1 VFLASCEDFSMKHGS
16 KLNYANNNNNNNDD
30 DDDNNDALIKCD
42 LKTVSTGDA
51 KSLPGNQQPDC
62 GQTSRC
68 NDLPVNGPS
77 ITSLSKTSSV
87 EQCKQSNLVH
97 SSVDDVIGA
106 TTPTTPTRTASS
118 LPSPRPSSTDV
129 VVNDDEYDEEDACDT
144 PTSLSPSHSVT
155 PSGTPSRMTPGLPA
169 TPGSGSGSASS
180 LTTATNRPAQMPSV
194 LGTSRSFAVATAG
207 VSVAA
212 RCPPVR
218 EAVDPAKYITL
229 SGDLDGVKYACSKC
243 GNVYKWRKSL
253 NKHWKEK
260 HDGETPDPP
269 GSSSAAAR
277 LAIATQHQQ
286 MHGSAIGHHS
296 QLSPSDGHGKHGV
309 LSMVS
314 NGRSIFGGRNLST
327 MKTSPDAACL
337 TSAVGS
343 AASRH
348 LKGSLAAL
356 NPSLFSKFTL
366 NRSTPRIVS
375 QHHGQPQQLSPLGV
389 SGVTSSWSPHHP
401 AVVDSI
407 LKVPD
412 FLGTSVAASSGAK
425 TSSDHFR
432 PSYDVG
438 QGQMDA
444 SGATSVSHRS
454 EKPVDLSESSRP
466 YRQPA
471 MTNDGGDDID
481 VLDLSKKSNDHVS
494 GQWTTMPSVADEL
507 FAVQDEPLDFSTKT
521 VSGGGGSST
530 TVNGFSPAANTSRA
544 SSAAA
549 ALGGQQHQQLFLA
562 SARFPQLDNVA
573 PVSSATRDV
582 AAPLTS
588 AEFVDRKLDVGAL
601 SCAQC
606 HAKFTSSAEL
616 NRHFS
621 REHADVLHLTASDRR
636 QTPGCSTGSAQLY
649 RYLTN
654 ETLLPAPVMAHHGGG
669 AGSDST
675 SCVVCGK
682 WLPSRALA
690 SKHFDEQHSAFVP
703 NNPYRH
709 SGLQQAHSSTV
720 NRLDIDEP
728 PRKKTILDGRTNHV
742 RSDSFSAYVATNQLH
757 QSSPG
762 LVMTG
767 RMNGGGSVHAGEDF
781 KPDLL
786 LSQCDDEQTAIVIPQ
801 APEDASSLM
810 TTANA
815 AGAVSKIYVSTAHQQ
830 QQQQPQAPVNV
841 RVGSGTSGRAR
852 RADLLGLTASGSSAS
867 AAGGST
873 AAAEALL
880 PFKCPLCEYRARW
893 PSEMTQHAK
902 NHSDE
907 KPFRCPQCSYRSKWK
922 WDVVKHLKRC
932 GGGNCTA
939 RDVIDTSAS
948 PANGAGGGAPGAA
961 TNVASLSQSGGGS
974 SASTQRRRRFHTSS
988 NRSVLL
994 NAAPIQQLQHSQVQ
1008 QQLLHPQ
1015 NVAIA
1020 FPEQRNG
1027 PIQGVE
1033 NQDLRSS
1040 TSAFLSKQE
1049 ADFSGQSQV
1058 ADRNIGDEIGG
1069 SPSISSPDNLALK
1082 AALELTSEQ
1091 VGEQSAAAAVHATP
1105 CNEASQTS
1113 IAGQLGQGLHYCG
1126 QCPFVGHSPAELRR
1140 HQRVHSDEKP
1150 YSCRTCSY
1158 SSKWKCDLKKHL
1170 RAYNHVSAV
1179 PLVYGGHGRKP
1190 TLPADWDLGRIGLA
1204 DPRDLVGL
1212 VRDSDFFDQSFM
1224 TDAAA
1229 ATGDGHAEG
1238 SSDSGRSTDERSGAG
1253 KGRHQPATGNGLA
1266 AGITTGG
1273 RLRCRRCD
1281 FEAVDITSFL
1291 QHKTIHHSGR
1301 QSAGQRVRDNVE
1313 NAGNADVRHGTASGA
1328 EAAGEYASGGQHH
1341 HRRKSSKQ
1349 IRVLPT
1355 LQTGESD
1362 QSVGPEVR
1370 RATSSQEQSSTND
1383 GGDVEKQDPDAVC
1396 DEERFW
1402 KSLGLKCKNR
1412 NGRKPL
1418 VGILNRQSEIASGS
1432 AGGDDLTVRD
1442 QSGWNAGRLAASED
1456 VTSAVGSPAVGTPHP
1471 DDAIDC
1477 DNRSSIS
1484 GNTSGTDETD
1494 VECMEGDDSLRNSVD
1509 ESGMNVVDGWSEPV
1523 DLCSRNV
1530 VRGDDHEHSE
1540 NMSPTGSQ
1548 HQHPGNSGSAT
1559 AMSSTPARRHW
1570 SWSKGIE
1577 GCTWRTSLN
1586 GSSGPGSSGSAEA
1599 EDAASM
1605 SRRKRKLRTCD
1616 KCGYVTDNLTTLQRH
1631 TAKHGST
1638 GELIISL
1645 KENASIVFESINIA
1659 RNVRVNYVQ
1668 LCSARFCLRQV

>member
-1 VFLASCEDFSMKHGS
+1 MKHGS
-16 KLNYANNNNNNNDD
+16 KHNYSNNNNNNNDG
-30 DDDNNDALIKCD
+30 DDDNNDVLIKRD
-42 LKTVSTGDA
+42 LKAMSTGDA
-51 KSLPGNQQPDC
+51 KSLPGNQQSDC

-77 ITSLSKTSSV
+77 ITSLSKTSVS

-106 TTPTTPTRTASS
+106 TTPTRTTPS

-129 VVNDDEYDEEDACDT
+129 VVNDDDYDEEEACDT

-155 PSGTPSRMTPGLPA
+155 PSGTPSRATPGLPA

-180 LTTATNRPAQMPSV
+180 LSMATNRPAQ
-194 LGTSRSFAVATAG
+194 TSSAYGAARAFAAAASG
-207 VSVAA
+207 VSVTA

-286 MHGSAIGHHS
+286 QLHGSTIGHHS

-309 LSMVS
+309 LSMIS
-314 NGRSIFGGRNLST
+314 NGRSIYGGRTLT
-327 MKTSPDAACL
+327 AIKTSPDAANL
-337 TSAVGS
+337 TSVVGS
-343 AASRH
+343 AAAASRH

-366 NRSTPRIVS
+366 NPRSTSRIGS
-375 QHHGQPQQLSPLGV
+375 QHQQQNSPLGV
-389 SGVTSSWSPHHP
+389 SGVAPSWSPHHP
-401 AVVDSI
+401 PVVEGM

-412 FLGTSVAASSGAK
+412 FLGVSVAASGGAK
-425 TSSDHFR
+425 LSSDLLR
-432 PSYDVG
+432 SPSYDMG
-438 QGQMDA
+438 QGQGQLDA
-444 SGATSVSHRS
+444 SGAASVPHRS

-466 YRQPA
+466 YRRPA
-471 MTNDGGDDID
+471 MTNDGGDETD
-481 VLDLSKKSNDHVS
+481 VLDLSKKNNDHVS
-494 GQWTTMPSVADEL
+494 GQWSVTPPVADEL
-507 FAVQDEPLDFSTKT
+507 FAVQDEPLDFSTKV

-530 TVNGFSPAANTSRA
+530 VVNGFASAASLSRA
-544 SSAAA
+544 SSAA

-573 PVSSATRDV
+573 PLSSVTRDV
-582 AAPLTS
+582 AAVD
-588 AEFVDRKLDVGAL
+588 FVDRKFDVGTS

-606 HAKFTSSAEL
+606 HVKFTSPAEL

-621 REHADVLHLTASDRR
+621 REHADVLHTMASDRR
-636 QTPGCSTGSAQLY
+636 QPPGCSTGSAQLY

-654 ETLLPAPVMAHHGGG
+654 ETPLPAPIMAHHGGG

-682 WLPSRALA
+682 WLLSRALA
-690 SKHFDEQHSAFVP
+690 SKHFDEQHSILGP
-703 NNPYRH
+703 NNPYRP
-709 SGLQQAHSSTV
+709 SALQQAHSSAMS
-720 NRLDIDEP
+720 RLDIDEP
-728 PRKKTILDGRTNHV
+728 PRKKTILDGRMNHV
-742 RSDSFSAYVATNQLH
+742 RSDSFSAYATGNQLH
-757 QSSPG
+757 QGSPG
-762 LVMTG
+762 LAMAG
-767 RMNGGGSVHAGEDF
+767 RMNGGGAVHAVDDF
-781 KPDLL
+781 KSDLL

-810 TTANA
+810 ASGSVAPAT
-815 AGAVSKIYVSTAHQQ
+815 SKIYISTAHQQ
-830 QQQQPQAPVNV
+830 QQQQQQPPQVPVNV
-841 RVGSGTSGRAR
+841 RVGTGTAGRSR
-852 RADLLGLTASGSSAS
+852 RAELLGLTASGSPAS
-867 AAGGST
+867 ATGGST

-939 RDVIDTSAS
+939 RDVIDMSAS
-948 PANGAGGGAPGAA
+948 PMN
-961 TNVASLSQSGGGS
+961 GGGS
-974 SASTQRRRRFHTSS
+974 GAGAVSNLASLTSGTSSTSTQRRRRFHTPS

-994 NAAPIQQLQHSQVQ
+994 NAAAIQHQQLQHSQILQ
-1008 QQLLHPQ
+1008 QHPQ
-1015 NVAIA
+1015 NVATVL
-1020 FPEQRNG
+1020 PEQRNG
-1027 PIQGVE
+1027 PVQATE
-1033 NQDLRSS
+1033 NLDPRSS
-1040 TSAFLSKQE
+1040 TSGFHNKQE
-1049 ADFSGQSQV
+1049 AVLSGPSQV
-1058 ADRNIGDEIGG
+1058 ADRDMGEESGG
-1069 SPSISSPDNLALK
+1069 NQSISSPNNHALK
-1082 AALELTSEQ
+1082 AAPEVKSEL
-1091 VGEQSAAAAVHATP
+1091 VPGEQLSTAAATHATP

-1113 IAGQLGQGLHYCG
+1113 VAGQFGQGLHYCG

-1190 TLPADWDLGRIGLA
+1190 SLPADWGLGRIGLA

-1212 VRDSDFFDQSFM
+1212 VRDSDFFDQSF
-1224 TDAAA
+1224 TSDSAA

-1238 SSDSGRSTDERSGAG
+1238 GSDSGRSTDDRSGAG
-1253 KGRHQPATGNGLA
+1253 RGRHQQGTGNGLA

-1291 QHKTIHHSGR
+1291 QHKTIQHSGH
-1301 QSAGQRVRDNVE
+1301 QSAEQRVRDNVE
-1313 NAGNADVRHGTASGA
+1313 IVGNSDMCHQTTSGA
-1328 EAAGEYASGGQHH
+1328 VTMESTSGGQHH

-1355 LQTGESD
+1355 SQSD
-1362 QSVGPEVR
+1362 EIDQNVGPEVR
-1370 RATSSQEQSSTND
+1370 RTAAATSTELSATDED
-1383 GGDVEKQDPDAVC
+1383 HKLKKQNWDDVC
-1396 DEERFW
+1396 DEDRFW
-1402 KSLGLKCKNR
+1402 KSLGLKCKNKD
-1412 NGRKPL
+1412 GRKPL
-1418 VGILNRQSEIASGS
+1418 AGILNCQSEIASGS
-1432 AGGDDLTVRD
+1432 TSVSGLTVRD
-1442 QSGWNAGRLAASED
+1442 QSGWNAGRLSASEE
-1456 VTSAVGSPAVGTPHP
+1456 VASAVGSPAIGTPQL
-1471 DDAIDC
+1471 DDMIDC
-1477 DNRSSIS
+1477 DNRSSVS
-1484 GNTSGTDETD
+1484 GNTSGTDEMD
-1494 VECMEGDDSLRNSVD
+1494 VDYMEVDDSSRTSANGSR
-1509 ESGMNVVDGWSEPV
+1509 MNAVDGWSEPV

-1530 VRGDDHEHSE
+1530 AHGDDHEHSG
-1540 NMSPTGSQ
+1540 NTSPTGSQ
-1548 HQHPGNSGSAT
+1548 QQHPGSSCTASAVST
-1559 AMSSTPARRHW
+1559 APVRRHW

-1638 GELIISL
+1638 GELNVNMEQIAQIS
-1645 KENASIVFESINIA
+1645 K
-1659 RNVRVNYVQ
+1659 YVYT
-1668 LCSARFCLRQV
+1668 